1 VGDSLDANQL
11 LTFATEKMQ
20 RDDRFRRTETAGK
33 TFAPDFLSPNRP
45 PSRCSPQALS
55 EENT

>member
-33 TFAPDFLSPNRP
+33 TFAPDFVPEP
-45 PSRCSPQALS
+45 AP
-55 EENT
+55 